1 LYVPKS
7 VVHHV
12 GSGTTGGKNS
22 DFSTYHG
29 HRNLVWTFVKNMPGA
44 LFWLLLP
51 LHLAL
56 NMVSIVWFAF
66 RGQRSVMWRA
76 KRDAV
81 AGLPKMWRKREEI
94 QKRRVAS
101 IGTLWR
107 VMDKRLIPIRRR

>member
-1 LYVPKS
+1 
-7 VVHHV
+7 
-12 GSGTTGGKNS
+12 
-22 DFSTYHG
+22 
-29 HRNLVWTFVKNMPGA
+29 MPSA

-66 RGQRSVMWRA
+66 RGQRRVMWRA

-107 VMDKRLIPIRRR
+107 VMDKRLIPIRRRG